1 MRHLFLNRRHL
12 RVELQRPQ
20 TLELAEQLVVVVR
33 HREDGVELLLE
44 EELLL
49 PLPMMIT
56 DLRLVVARPL
66 AIPARALILLR
77 VCRDV
82 TVAKVLAFVLFWLL
96 WASVATA
103 MSATS
108 TRSAKVK
115 RISISNW
122 TLMVYCHFYTHQSFF
137 FLGDLGRCL
146 PSQFFLFF
154 RMCKETSFNYLIFVH
169 FAY

>member
-1 MRHLFLNRRHL
+1 MGVTLEDLDDDIRMVESMLDNCELEVEVDEEEDDEKVLVQVPVLFTVMLEQLPRLTTFQLETVVRQLARSMRHLFLNRRHL

-56 DLRLVVARPL
+56 DLRRVVARPL

-82 TVAKVLAFVLFWLL
+82 TVAKVLAFVLF
-96 WASVATA
+96 
-103 MSATS
+103 
-108 TRSAKVK
+108 
-115 RISISNW
+115 
-122 TLMVYCHFYTHQSFF
+122 
-137 FLGDLGRCL
+137 
-146 PSQFFLFF
+146 
-154 RMCKETSFNYLIFVH
+154 
-169 FAY
+169 